1 MQRPRVT
8 EDPTAIRQQVKA
20 AKQAAGVGI
29 PKVPQPPVKQR
40 AQTIKEKLEVARQNV
55 LDQQITGP
63 TVKSDI
69 NAVIQKKRGGLRA
82 KKTNFDKT
90 FEQQKNIKKIV
101 NKTQEVHESRAATD
115 ATAEANQL
123 GTLLGLSLIHI

>member
-40 AQTIKEKLEVARQNV
+40 AQTIKEKLEAARQNV

-63 TVKSDI
+63 TAKSDI
-69 NAVIQKKRGGLRA
+69 NCHSKEAWR
-82 KKTNFDKT
+82 
-90 FEQQKNIKKIV
+90 IK
-101 NKTQEVHESRAATD
+101 S
-115 ATAEANQL
+115 
-123 GTLLGLSLIHI
+123 